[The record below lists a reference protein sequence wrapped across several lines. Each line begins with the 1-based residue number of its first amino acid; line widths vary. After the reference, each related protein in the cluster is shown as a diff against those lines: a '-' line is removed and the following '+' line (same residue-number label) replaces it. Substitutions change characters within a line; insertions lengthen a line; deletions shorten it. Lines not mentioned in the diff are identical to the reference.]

1 MISASVDLK
10 VQFYHLDPMNIVWH
24 GKYLEFFEQARC
36 ELLDKIGYNYVE
48 MHDSGY
54 IWPIVDVHIKYVRP
68 LKFQQ
73 EIRVTATFVEVENR
87 MKIRYVI
94 TDLETGTK
102 LTKGETIQVA
112 VNTKT
117 EDMCFVSPDVFL
129 KKVPDLL

>member
-36 ELLDKIGYNYVE
+36 KLLEKIGYNYVE

-112 VNTKT
+112 VST
-117 EDMCFVSPDVFL
+117 ETEEMCFVSPDIFL
-129 KKVPDLL
+129 KKVPGLL